1 MEIPQLQ
8 VPSGDLLIAIDND
21 QVLIKK
27 WTVRK
32 DNRAQISVLTSVCL
46 VLFHPDGSLQ
56 LDQSLAPR

>member
-27 WTVRK
+27 RTIRK
-32 DNRAQISVLTSVCL
+32 DNRAQINVLTSVFL
-46 VLFHPDGSLQ
+46 VPFHPDGS
-56 LDQSLAPR
+56 